1 MNQTSDNP
9 QHSAQDDAENTLYAK
24 HQKIYPRESRG
35 IFSNLKAL
43 SGFVLLGI
51 FYFIPWLQWDNHQA
65 ILFSLPERKFYF
77 FDIVFWP
84 QDFIYLSFLL
94 IIAALSLFF
103 FTTLAGRL
111 WCGFA
116 CPQTVW
122 TDIFLWME
130 RLVEGDRP
138 QQMKL
143 DKAPMSFRKVRIK
156 VTKHLLWISFS
167 LLTGF
172 TFVGFFT
179 PIRELFVN
187 IQTFDLGGWEVFWL
201 FFYGFATY
209 GNAGWLREQI
219 CIYMCPYARF
229 QSAMF
234 DKNTMIIA
242 YDEKRGEPRGQR
254 KKGEDYQSKG
264 LGDCVNCTMCVQVCP
279 TGIDIRNGLQ
289 YQCISC
295 SACIDICNEV
305 MDKVNYPRGLIRYT
319 TENRLNGIP
328 THILRPRIFIYGAI
342 LLALLLGLIYMVSQ
356 RVPMLLDVIRDR
368 NTLYREMNDG
378 TIENVYTLKIMN
390 MDKKAHDYQ
399 LTVSGIENVTLEM
412 DRDNIHVDSGE
423 VLSLPVRLIAN
434 PSHLP
439 QMSTIVTFE
448 LTAQDQP
455 TWVKREEGRF
465 LGPLPTAH

>member
-1 MNQTSDNP
+1 MTQTPDN
-9 QHSAQDDAENTLYAK
+9 HTSQDDTESTFYAK
-24 HQKIYPRESRG
+24 HQKIYPRETRG
-35 IFSNLKAL
+35 LFSNLKTL
-43 SGFVLLGI
+43 SNFVLLGL
-51 FYFIPWLQWDNHQA
+51 FYFVPWLQWDEHQA

-84 QDFIYLSFLL
+84 QDFIYLAFLL

-103 FTTLAGRL
+103 FTSLAGRL

-122 TDIFLWME
+122 TDMFLWME

-143 DKAPMSFRKVRIK
+143 DKAPMSAHKLGLK
-156 VTKHLLWISFS
+156 TTKHTLWITFS

-172 TFVGFFT
+172 TFVGYFT

-187 IQTFDLGGWEVFWL
+187 IQSFDLGGWEIFWL

-242 YDEKRGEPRGQR
+242 YDQQRGEPRGPR
-254 KKGEDYQSKG
+254 KRTEDYKAKN
-264 LGDCVNCTMCVQVCP
+264 LGECVNCTMCVQVCP
-279 TGIDIRNGLQ
+279 TGIDIRDGLQ

-295 SACIDICNEV
+295 SACIDVCNEV
-305 MDKVNYPRGLIRYT
+305 MDKMNYPRGLVRYT

-328 THILRPRIFIYGAI
+328 THILRPRIFIYGTI
-342 LLALLLGLIYMVSQ
+342 LLALLLSLLYMISQ
-356 RVPMLLDVIRDR
+356 RVPVLLDIIRDR
-368 NTLYREMNDG
+368 NSLYRELNDG
-378 TIENVYTLKIMN
+378 SIENIYTLKIMN
-390 MDKKAHDYQ
+390 MDKEAHDYK
-399 LTVSGIENVTLEM
+399 LTAAGIDAMKLEM
-412 DRDNIHVDSGE
+412 DVENIHVDSGD
-423 VLSLPVRLIAN
+423 VLSLPVRLVVDPA
-434 PSHLP
+434 HLS
-439 QMSTIVTFE
+439 QMSSIVAFE
-448 LTAQDQP
+448 LNTIDQP
-455 TWVKREEGRF
+455 TWTTTEEGRF
-465 LGPLPTAH
+465 LGPLPTTR